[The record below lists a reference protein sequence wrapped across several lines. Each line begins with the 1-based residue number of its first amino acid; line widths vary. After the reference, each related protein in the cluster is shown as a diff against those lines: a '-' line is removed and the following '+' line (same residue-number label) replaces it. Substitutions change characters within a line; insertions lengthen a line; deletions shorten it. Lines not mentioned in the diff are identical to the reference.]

1 MKVLVFILSLFC
13 CYAMA
18 DDSIP
23 PAVKAFEKQGIKI
36 IRQVKMPGG
45 MPVWLGEYQGSGI
58 TIFMAPDGKH
68 AISGYLYDDQ
78 GNNLSQQLFSKE
90 LYAPQ
95 GRKFWQAM
103 KNAHPIKEGNS
114 SATRQIFVFADPYCP
129 YCKEFWAAAQP
140 WISAGKVQLNTLLV
154 AILTPKS
161 GQVASAILN
170 SSDPA
175 SAWHDYELSGGKKI
189 PAPTTAT
196 PPAITGQLQYNQQ
209 LMDQLGANG
218 TPAIYYMD
226 ENNELQQVI
235 GMPDTDQLT
244 SIFGPLN

>member
-1 MKVLVFILSLFC
+1 
-13 CYAMA
+13 
-18 DDSIP
+18 
-23 PAVKAFEKQGIKI
+23 
-36 IRQVKMPGG
+36 
-45 MPVWLGEYQGSGI
+45 
-58 TIFMAPDGKH
+58 
-68 AISGYLYDDQ
+68 
-78 GNNLSQQLFSKE
+78 
-90 LYAPQ
+90 
-95 GRKFWQAM
+95 M

>member
-36 IRQVKMPGG
+36 VRQVKMPGG
-45 MPVWLGEYQGSGI
+45 MPVWLGEYQGTGI

-103 KNAHPIKEGNS
+103 KNAQPIKEGNS
-114 SATRQIFVFADPYCP
+114 SATRQHFVFAEP
-129 YCKEFWAAAQP
+129 
-140 WISAGKVQLNTLLV
+140 
-154 AILTPKS
+154 
-161 GQVASAILN
+161 
-170 SSDPA
+170 
-175 SAWHDYELSGGKKI
+175 
-189 PAPTTAT
+189 
-196 PPAITGQLQYNQQ
+196 
-209 LMDQLGANG
+209 
-218 TPAIYYMD
+218 
-226 ENNELQQVI
+226 
-235 GMPDTDQLT
+235 
-244 SIFGPLN
+244 